1 MLVGSIELRELII
14 IGKDRS
20 RWEIILDILH
30 VMKKEKKIKKT
41 RLMQKAYL
49 DWRNFKKYFD
59 YLLEENFIS
68 EWNFKKYFDYLLE
81 ENFISESNPDT
92 GSFSLTENGVE
103 LLDRLKKVD
112 ELLN

>member
-68 EWNFKKYFDYLLE
+68 E
-81 ENFISESNPDT
+81 SNPDT

>member
-1 MLVGSIELRELII
+1 M
-14 IGKDRS
+14 GKDRS

-30 VMKKEKKIKKT
+30 VIQKEKKIKKT

-68 EWNFKKYFDYLLE
+68 E
-81 ENFISESNPDT
+81 SNPDS
-92 GSFSLTENGVE
+92 GSFSITENGVE
-103 LLDRLKKVD
+103 LLDRLKKVN

>member
-68 EWNFKKYFDYLLE
+68 E
-81 ENFISESNPDT
+81 SNPDP

-103 LLDRLKKVD
+103 LLDRLKKVN

>member
-1 MLVGSIELRELII
+1 MII

-30 VMKKEKKIKKT
+30 VVKKEKKIKKT

-68 EWNFKKYFDYLLE
+68 E
-81 ENFISESNPDT
+81 SNPDS

-103 LLDRLKKVD
+103 LLDRLKKVS

>member
-1 MLVGSIELRELII
+1 LII

-30 VMKKEKKIKKT
+30 VVKKEKKIKKT

-68 EWNFKKYFDYLLE
+68 E
-81 ENFISESNPDT
+81 SNPDS

-103 LLDRLKKVD
+103 LLDRLKKVN

>member
-1 MLVGSIELRELII
+1 M
-14 IGKDRS
+14 GKDRS

-30 VMKKEKKIKKT
+30 VIKKDEKIKKT

-68 EWNFKKYFDYLLE
+68 E
-81 ENFISESNPDT
+81 SNPDS

>member
-1 MLVGSIELRELII
+1 MYIFGTLVASIELWEKII
-14 IGKDRS
+14 MGKDRS

-30 VMKKEKKIKKT
+30 VMQKEKKIKKT

-49 DWRNFKKYFD
+49 DWRNFKKYFN
-59 YLLEENFIS
+59 YLI
-68 EWNFKKYFDYLLE
+68 E
-81 ENFISESNPDT
+81 ENFISESNPDS
-92 GSFSLTENGVE
+92 GNFSLTENGVE

>member
-30 VMKKEKKIKKT
+30 VVKKEKKIKKT

-49 DWRNFKKYFD
+49 DWR
-59 YLLEENFIS
+59 
-68 EWNFKKYFDYLLE
+68 NFKKYFDYLLE

-103 LLDRLKKVD
+103 LLDRLKKVN

>member
-1 MLVGSIELRELII
+1 LII

-30 VMKKEKKIKKT
+30 VVKKEKKIKKT
-41 RLMQKAYL
+41 RLMQRAYL

-68 EWNFKKYFDYLLE
+68 E
-81 ENFISESNPDT
+81 SNPDS

>member
-1 MLVGSIELRELII
+1 M
-14 IGKDRS
+14 GKDRS

-30 VMKKEKKIKKT
+30 VVQKDKKIKKT

-49 DWRNFKKYFD
+49 DWRNFKKYFN
-59 YLLEENFIS
+59 YLI
-68 EWNFKKYFDYLLE
+68 E
-81 ENFISESNPDT
+81 ENFISESNPDS
-92 GSFSLTENGVE
+92 GNFSLTENGVE